1 MHIFAV
7 YTHNVTQYTSSV
19 HLLTVYVQWLQKAK
33 NALIIISFFY
43 LPHPPNIESFGN
55 FRFELTVTKIMLNFL
70 SLCQLPKYSA
80 FILLIK
86 PCYFFRFSKLETPQ
100 PT

>member
-55 FRFELTVTKIMLNFL
+55 FRFELTVTITNYAQFFKPVSITKIQRIHFIDKTMLF
-70 SLCQLPKYSA
+70 S
-80 FILLIK
+80 
-86 PCYFFRFSKLETPQ
+86 FF
-100 PT
+100 

>member
-55 FRFELTVTKIMLNFL
+55 FRFELTKIMLNFL
-70 SLCQLPKYSA
+70 SLCQLSKYSA

-86 PCYFFRFSKLETPQ
+86 PCYFRFSKLETPQ

>member
-55 FRFELTVTKIMLNFL
+55 FRFELTVTKIMLNF
-70 SLCQLPKYSA
+70 
-80 FILLIK
+80 F
-86 PCYFFRFSKLETPQ
+86 KLYAHMSGRNIWINFEFPQ
-100 PT
+100 VYKVMTS